1 MVKQTSNITCV
12 FWFKG
17 SALEP
22 EDLGSVLLI
31 YIILQVNMKMAFP
44 GRTWE
49 RGKRGK
55 YNLCVTGF

>member
-12 FWFKG
+12 FWFQG

-31 YIILQVNMKMAFP
+31 YIILQVEPKNGVP
-44 GRTWE
+44 R
-49 RGKRGK
+49 
-55 YNLCVTGF
+55 